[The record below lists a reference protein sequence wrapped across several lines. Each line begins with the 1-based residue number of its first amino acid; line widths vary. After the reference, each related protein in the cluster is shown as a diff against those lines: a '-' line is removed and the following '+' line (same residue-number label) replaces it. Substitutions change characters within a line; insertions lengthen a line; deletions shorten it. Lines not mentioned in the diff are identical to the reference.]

1 MIHYIVQV
9 VLFQVVFL
17 AVYDL
22 FLQKETFF
30 KWNRLYLL
38 ATPIISFI
46 VPLLKFESFKNA
58 VPEEYILMLPEVMLN
73 REAAA
78 MHVVETFN
86 YVSLFFYIVAGLIF
100 LLFLFK
106 LNSII
111 RLIMSSKR
119 IEKKDYYLVLLENK
133 QAAFSFFNF
142 IFLDKTVSKKEE
154 LHIIQHELVHCK
166 QYHTLD
172 LLFFELLK
180 IVMWFNPLVYLYQ
193 NRITLLHEYISD
205 EKVVQGTDKKAYF
218 NKLLSQTFN
227 VEDISFV
234 NQFYK
239 PSLLKKRIAMITKNK
254 SKKLKKLKYLV
265 LIPLLGSMLLYSSC
279 ETNKQVNE
287 NDARLEKQT
296 WYTFKEGK
304 LTSEKDGSE
313 SYLDRYRSFDQTEIK
328 LEAELISED
337 VLLPKEKAEYDKILY
352 MSRSKISLFQI
363 KGGRKIAFINLKPE
377 IKEISDREQ
386 FNGKEDIPFRLI
398 EEPPVYPG
406 CAGSKEELKACLN
419 KSLQIHIVRKFNA
432 DLAGTLG
439 LEPGKKKIYIQFKI
453 LNDGTVK
460 IVGARAPHPDLET
473 EARRVVNL
481 IPKMNPGK
489 QGGKSVNVT
498 YMLPLSFNV
507 EGEVTN

>member
-73 REAAA
+73 REVAAI
-78 MHVVETFN
+78 HVVETFN

-142 IFLDKTVSKKEE
+142 IFLVKRVSKKEE

-205 EKVVQGTDKKAYF
+205 EKVVQETDKKAYF

-265 LIPLLGSMLLYSSC
+265 LIPMLGGMLLYSSC
-279 ETNKQVNE
+279 EPSEIVPSEEKISFSNGDEPLIIVDGEEVSLEFMNNVNP
-287 NDARLEKQT
+287 EKIQ
-296 WYTFKEGK
+296 
-304 LTSEKDGSE
+304 SVS
-313 SYLDRYRSFDQTEIK
+313 
-328 LEAELISED
+328 
-337 VLLPKEKAEYDKILY
+337 VLKGEKAIVEYGEKASSGAITIVL
-352 MSRSKISLFQI
+352 KKEALIEVTA
-363 KGGRKIAFINLKPE
+363 KGDSYI
-377 IKEISDREQ
+377 
-386 FNGKEDIPFRLI
+386 EDIPFRLI
-398 EEPPVYPG
+398 E
-406 CAGSKEELKACLN
+406 
-419 KSLQIHIVRKFNA
+419 
-432 DLAGTLG
+432 
-439 LEPGKKKIYIQFKI
+439 
-453 LNDGTVK
+453 
-460 IVGARAPHPDLET
+460 
-473 EARRVVNL
+473 
-481 IPKMNPGK
+481 
-489 QGGKSVNVT
+489 
-498 YMLPLSFNV
+498 
-507 EGEVTN
+507 